1 MYNNL
6 YCVIV
11 WIERMRTFLQQ
22 IAVGMK
28 GLVRQVLA
36 TAVIFCCAF
45 SAADS
50 AAASGI
56 TSMRIGQGVGSVRIV
71 FDADRKFDY
80 KVFLLNEPKRL
91 VIDTFDVKVSPE
103 IEKYV
108 DKNNLVTKTR
118 LGSVGTDGIRIVFD
132 LQKPAIVK
140 KAFML
145 APQSN
150 FGWRFVIDV
159 SIASEREFSSK
170 VGSKYAL
177 SNENSFAGSYS
188 SSSSK
193 SSSKAKTVN
202 KKKIIVLDPGHG
214 GKDPGA
220 IGYSGVYEKNITLAM
235 AKELKVILEKE
246 GYKVH
251 LTRSTDI
258 FIPLRDR
265 VKIARKY
272 NADLFMSI
280 HADSAVNRSAKGL
293 SVYTL
298 SETASD
304 KEAAALAERE
314 NKADVVAGLNLL
326 EHSKEV
332 SDILINLAQRETM
345 NRSSEFASFM
355 VQEMRKSVKLRDN
368 THRFAGF
375 AVLKAPDVPSVLLE
389 MGYLSNRT
397 EERLLKQKDYRR
409 KLAVST
415 SKAVENILTTCSML
429 PSSEDGDCKCR
440 YFSE

>member
-1 MYNNL
+1 
-6 YCVIV
+6 
-11 WIERMRTFLQQ
+11 MRTFLQQ

-28 GLVRQVLA
+28 DLVRQVLA
-36 TAVIFCCAF
+36 TAIIFCCAF

-415 SKAVENILTTCSML
+415 SKAVE
-429 PSSEDGDCKCR
+429 K
-440 YFSE
+440 YFDNMQHASVF

>member
-415 SKAVENILTTCSML
+415 SKAVE
-429 PSSEDGDCKCR
+429 K
-440 YFSE
+440 YFDNMQHASVF

>member
-1 MYNNL
+1 
-6 YCVIV
+6 
-11 WIERMRTFLQQ
+11 MRTFLQQ
-22 IAVGMK
+22 IAFGMK

-36 TAVIFCCAF
+36 TAIIFCCAF

-415 SKAVENILTTCSML
+415 SKAVE
-429 PSSEDGDCKCR
+429 K
-440 YFSE
+440 YFDNMQHASVF

>member
-1 MYNNL
+1 MFIYNNL

-22 IAVGMK
+22 MAVGMK

-91 VIDTFDVKVSPE
+91 VIDIFDVKVSPE

-415 SKAVENILTTCSML
+415 SKAVE
-429 PSSEDGDCKCR
+429 K
-440 YFSE
+440 YFDNMQHASVF

>member
-1 MYNNL
+1 
-6 YCVIV
+6 
-11 WIERMRTFLQQ
+11 MRTFLQQ

-36 TAVIFCCAF
+36 TAIIFCCAF

-415 SKAVENILTTCSML
+415 SKAVE
-429 PSSEDGDCKCR
+429 K
-440 YFSE
+440 YFDNMQHASVF

>member
-1 MYNNL
+1 MFIYNNL

-28 GLVRQVLA
+28 DLVRQVLA
-36 TAVIFCCAF
+36 TAVIFCYVF

-415 SKAVENILTTCSML
+415 SKAVE
-429 PSSEDGDCKCR
+429 K
-440 YFSE
+440 YFDNMQHASVF

>member
-1 MYNNL
+1 
-6 YCVIV
+6 
-11 WIERMRTFLQQ
+11 
-22 IAVGMK
+22 
-28 GLVRQVLA
+28 
-36 TAVIFCCAF
+36 
-45 SAADS
+45 
-50 AAASGI
+50 
-56 TSMRIGQGVGSVRIV
+56 
-71 FDADRKFDY
+71 
-80 KVFLLNEPKRL
+80 
-91 VIDTFDVKVSPE
+91 
-103 IEKYV
+103 
-108 DKNNLVTKTR
+108 
-118 LGSVGTDGIRIVFD
+118 
-132 LQKPAIVK
+132 
-140 KAFML
+140 
-145 APQSN
+145 
-150 FGWRFVIDV
+150 
-159 SIASEREFSSK
+159 
-170 VGSKYAL
+170 
-177 SNENSFAGSYS
+177 
-188 SSSSK
+188 
-193 SSSKAKTVN
+193 
-202 KKKIIVLDPGHG
+202 
-214 GKDPGA
+214 
-220 IGYSGVYEKNITLAM
+220 M

-429 PSSEDGDCKCR
+429 PSSEDGNCKCR

>member
-1 MYNNL
+1 MFIYNNL

-28 GLVRQVLA
+28 DLVRQVLA
-36 TAVIFCCAF
+36 TAIIFCCAF

-415 SKAVENILTTCSML
+415 SKAVE
-429 PSSEDGDCKCR
+429 K
-440 YFSE
+440 YFDNMQHASVF

>member
-1 MYNNL
+1 
-6 YCVIV
+6 
-11 WIERMRTFLQQ
+11 MRTFLQQ

-56 TSMRIGQGVGSVRIV
+56 TSMRIGQGIGSVRIV

-415 SKAVENILTTCSML
+415 SKAVE
-429 PSSEDGDCKCR
+429 K
-440 YFSE
+440 YFDNMQHASVF

>member
-1 MYNNL
+1 MFIYNNL

-50 AAASGI
+50 VAASGI

-214 GKDPGA
+214 GRDPGA

-415 SKAVENILTTCSML
+415 SKAVE
-429 PSSEDGDCKCR
+429 K
-440 YFSE
+440 YFDNMQHASVF

>member
-1 MYNNL
+1 
-6 YCVIV
+6 
-11 WIERMRTFLQQ
+11 MRTFLQQ

-193 SSSKAKTVN
+193 ASSKAKTVN

-415 SKAVENILTTCSML
+415 SKAVE
-429 PSSEDGDCKCR
+429 K
-440 YFSE
+440 YFDNMQHASVF

>member
-1 MYNNL
+1 MFIYNNL

-103 IEKYV
+103 IEKYI

-415 SKAVENILTTCSML
+415 SKAVE
-429 PSSEDGDCKCR
+429 K
-440 YFSE
+440 YFDNMQHASVF

>member
-1 MYNNL
+1 MFIYNNL

-22 IAVGMK
+22 MAVGMK

-304 KEAAALAERE
+304 KEAAAPAERE

-415 SKAVENILTTCSML
+415 SKAVE
-429 PSSEDGDCKCR
+429 K
-440 YFSE
+440 YFDNMQHASVF

>member
-1 MYNNL
+1 
-6 YCVIV
+6 
-11 WIERMRTFLQQ
+11 MRTFLQQ

-50 AAASGI
+50 VAASGI

-345 NRSSEFASFM
+345 NRSSEFASFV

-415 SKAVENILTTCSML
+415 SKAVE
-429 PSSEDGDCKCR
+429 K
-440 YFSE
+440 YFDNMQHASVF

>member
-1 MYNNL
+1 MFIYNNL

-50 AAASGI
+50 VAASGI

-80 KVFLLNEPKRL
+80 KAFLLNEPKRL

-415 SKAVENILTTCSML
+415 SKAVE
-429 PSSEDGDCKCR
+429 K
-440 YFSE
+440 YFDNMQHASVF

>member
-1 MYNNL
+1 
-6 YCVIV
+6 
-11 WIERMRTFLQQ
+11 MRTFLQQ

-50 AAASGI
+50 VAASGI

-91 VIDTFDVKVSPE
+91 VIDTFDVKVSPK

-415 SKAVENILTTCSML
+415 SKAVE
-429 PSSEDGDCKCR
+429 K
-440 YFSE
+440 YFDNMQHASVF

>member
-1 MYNNL
+1 MKNYTPYIVNL
-6 YCVIV
+6 YKKLSV
-11 WIERMRTFLQQ
+11 F
-22 IAVGMK
+22 AAK
-28 GLVRQVLA
+28 LVLLA
-36 TAVIFCCAF
+36 AISCLYMG
-45 SAADS
+45 SEAAQ
-50 AAASGI
+50 AAGI
-56 TSMRIGQGVGSVRIV
+56 SSLRVGQGVGIVRIV
-71 FDADRKFDY
+71 FDSDRNFDY
-80 KVFLLNEPKRL
+80 KVFLLSEPKRL
-91 VIDTFDVKVSPE
+91 VVDTFNVPVNSK
-103 IEKYV
+103 IEKQLN
-108 DKNNLVTKTR
+108 KNNLLSEPR
-118 LGSVGTDGIRIVFD
+118 LGTVGVDGTRIVFD
-132 LQKPAIVK
+132 LKKPVVVK

-150 FGWRFVIDV
+150 FGWRFVVDV
-159 SIASEREFSSK
+159 AIASEREFTSK

-177 SNENSFAGSYS
+177 STENSFAGSYS
-188 SSSSK
+188 SSKQTK
-193 SSSKAKTVN
+193 SEKTRPVN
-202 KKKIIVLDPGHG
+202 KKKIVVLDPGHG

-235 AKELKVILEKE
+235 AKELKTILEKE
-246 GYKVH
+246 GYKVY

-265 VKIARKY
+265 VKIARKH

-314 NKADVVAGLNLL
+314 NKVDVVAGLNLL

-345 NRSSEFASFM
+345 NRSSEFATFM
-355 VQEMRKSVKLRDN
+355 VQEMRKSVQLKDN

-397 EERLLKQKDYRR
+397 EERLLKQKTYRK
-409 KLAVST
+409 KLAEST
-415 SKAVENILTTCSML
+415 SRAVE
-429 PSSEDGDCKCR
+429 K
-440 YFSE
+440 YFDNMQHASVF